1 VTLPFQRG
9 LRASVVAASLLLS
22 SVLSAQDSDP
32 LAKLDSNNRY
42 AFDLI
47 LDSAT
52 AAGIPTGPL
61 ISKAREGIAKKVD
74 NKRIIEVVRKLFGEL
89 RTAHNAL
96 GGVDEQELSA
106 AAALIDAGAK
116 PAQLELFRPRQKGR
130 NDLTAFI
137 IWTDFLQRG
146 IPSEEASTAISK
158 LWKDGVDDQTFQS
171 LWTNVK
177 GDISQGL
184 NPGTALQNR
193 IRETPGRAS
202 TTAPGKPPE
211 GQENQSSR

>member
-1 VTLPFQRG
+1 MHSLQRG
-9 LRASVVAASLLLS
+9 LRASVVAASLLFTGT
-22 SVLSAQDSDP
+22 LSAQDGDP
-32 LAKLDSNNRY
+32 LAKLESSRY

-47 LDSAT
+47 LDSAA

-61 ISKAREGIAKKVD
+61 MSKAREGIAKNVD
-74 NKRIIEVVRKLFGEL
+74 GRKIVQVVRKLFGDL
-89 RTAHNAL
+89 RIAHTAL

-106 AAALIDAGAK
+106 AATLLEAGAK
-116 PAQLELFRPRQKGR
+116 PAQLELFRPRQKDR

-137 IWTDFLQRG
+137 VWTDFLQRG

-158 LWKDGVDDQTFQS
+158 LWRDGVDDDMFRS

-202 TTAPGKPPE
+202 PPAPGKPPE

>member
-1 VTLPFQRG
+1 VTPSIQRG
-9 LRASVVAASLLLS
+9 IRASVVAASLLLA
-22 SVLSAQDSDP
+22 SVLSAQEGDP
-32 LAKLDSNNRY
+32 FAKLDNNRY

-47 LDSAT
+47 LDSAS
-52 AAGIPTGPL
+52 ALGIPTGPL
-61 ISKAREGIAKKVD
+61 MSKAREGIAKKVD
-74 NKRIIEVVRKLFGEL
+74 SKKIVEVVRKLFADL

-106 AAALIDAGAK
+106 AATLLEAGAK
-116 PAQLELFRPRQKGR
+116 PSQLELFRPRQKGR
-130 NDLTAFI
+130 SDLTAFI
-137 IWTDFLQRG
+137 VWTDFLQRN
-146 IPSEEASTAISK
+146 IPNEEASNAISK
-158 LWKDGVDDQTFQS
+158 LWKDGADDATFQS

-202 TTAPGKPPE
+202 PTAPGKPPE
-211 GQENQSSR
+211 GQENQRSR

>member
-1 VTLPFQRG
+1 MTHHLRRG
-9 LRASVVAASLLLS
+9 FRASVVAASLLLAS
-22 SVLSAQDSDP
+22 TLSAQDGDP
-32 LAKLDSNNRY
+32 LSKLDTNNRY

-47 LDSAT
+47 LDSAS
-52 AAGIPTGPL
+52 AAGIPTRPL
-61 ISKAREGIAKKVD
+61 ISKALEGIAKKVD
-74 NKRIIEVVRKLFGEL
+74 NKKIVDVVRLLFVRL
-89 RTAHNAL
+89 KTVHSVL
-96 GGVDEQELSA
+96 GGVDEQELYA
-106 AAALIDAGAK
+106 GATLLEAGAK

-130 NDLTAFI
+130 TDITAFI
-137 IWTDFLQRG
+137 VWTDFLQRG
-146 IPSEEASTAISK
+146 IPNEEASSAISK
-158 LWKDGVDDQTFQS
+158 LWRDGVDDATFQS

-202 TTAPGKPPE
+202 PQAPGKPPE

>member
-1 VTLPFQRG
+1 MTFSIQRG
-9 LRASVVAASLLLS
+9 IRASVVAASLLCAS
-22 SVLSAQDSDP
+22 ALSAQDGDP
-32 LAKLDSNNRY
+32 FAKLENNRY

-47 LDSAT
+47 LDSAA

-61 ISKAREGIAKKVD
+61 MSKAREGIAKKVD
-74 NKRIIEVVRKLFGEL
+74 SRKIVEVVRKLFAEL
-89 RTAHNAL
+89 RTAHAVL

-106 AAALIDAGAK
+106 AAALIELGAK
-116 PAQLELFRPRQKGR
+116 PAQLELFRPRQTGR
-130 NDLTAFI
+130 TDITAFI
-137 IWTDFLQRG
+137 VWADFLQRG
-146 IPSEEASTAISK
+146 IPNDEASTAITK
-158 LWKDGVDDQTFQS
+158 LWRDGADDATFQS

-211 GQENQSSR
+211 GQENQSSK

>member
-1 VTLPFQRG
+1 MILHPRRG
-9 LRASVVAASLLLS
+9 LRALGLAVSLLVTS
-22 SVLSAQDSDP
+22 TLSAQEGDP
-32 LAKLDSNNRY
+32 LAKLDNYRY
-42 AFDLI
+42 SFDLI
-47 LDSAT
+47 LDSAS

-61 ISKAREGIAKKVD
+61 LSKAREGIAKKIEARKIVD
-74 NKRIIEVVRKLFGEL
+74 VVRKLFGEL
-89 RTAHNAL
+89 RTAHTAL

-106 AAALIDAGAK
+106 AAGLIDLGVK
-116 PAQLELFRPRQKGR
+116 PAQLELFRARQKGR
-130 NDLTAFI
+130 NDLTAFVV
-137 IWTDFLQRG
+137 WTDFLQRG
-146 IPSEEASTAISK
+146 IPNEEASGAISK
-158 LWKDGVDDQTFQS
+158 LWRDGADDATFQS

>member
-1 VTLPFQRG
+1 MTFSIQRG
-9 LRASVVAASLLLS
+9 IRVSVAAVGLLCTS
-22 SVLSAQDSDP
+22 ALSAQEGDP
-32 LAKLDSNNRY
+32 LAKLENNRY

-47 LDSAT
+47 LDSAA

-74 NKRIIEVVRKLFGEL
+74 SRRIVEVVRKLFGEL
-89 RTAHNAL
+89 RTAHTAL
-96 GGVDEQELSA
+96 GGVAEQELSA
-106 AAALIDAGAK
+106 AAALIDLGAK
-116 PAQLELFRPRQKGR
+116 PAQLEAFRSRQKGR
-130 NDLTAFI
+130 SDITAFTV
-137 IWTDFLQRG
+137 WADFLQRG
-146 IPSEEASTAISK
+146 IPNEEASSAISK
-158 LWKDGVDDQTFQS
+158 LWRDGADDDTFQS

-202 TTAPGKPPE
+202 PAPGKPPE
-211 GQENQSSR
+211 GQENQSSK

>member
-1 VTLPFQRG
+1 VTFSIQRG
-9 LRASVVAASLLLS
+9 IRVSVAAVGLLCTS
-22 SVLSAQDSDP
+22 ALSAQEGDP
-32 LAKLDSNNRY
+32 LAKLENNRY

-47 LDSAT
+47 LDSAA

-74 NKRIIEVVRKLFGEL
+74 SRRIVEVVRKLFGEL
-89 RTAHNAL
+89 RTAHTAL
-96 GGVDEQELSA
+96 GGVAEQELSA
-106 AAALIDAGAK
+106 AAALIDLGAK
-116 PAQLELFRPRQKGR
+116 PAQLEAFRSRQKGR
-130 NDLTAFI
+130 SDITAFTV
-137 IWTDFLQRG
+137 WADFLQRG
-146 IPSEEASTAISK
+146 IPNEEASSAISK
-158 LWKDGVDDQTFQS
+158 LWRDGADDDTFQS

-202 TTAPGKPPE
+202 PAPGKPPE
-211 GQENQSSR
+211 GQENQSSK

>member
-1 VTLPFQRG
+1 VTLSIRRG
-9 LRASVVAASLLLS
+9 FRASVVAASLLFAS
-22 SVLSAQDSDP
+22 TLSAQDGDP
-32 LAKLDSNNRY
+32 LAKLENNRY

-47 LDSAT
+47 LDSAM

-61 ISKAREGIAKKVD
+61 LSKAREGIAKKIDSRKIV
-74 NKRIIEVVRKLFGEL
+74 EVVRKLFGEL
-89 RTAHNAL
+89 RIAHAAL
-96 GGVDEQELSA
+96 GGVGEQELSA
-106 AAALIDAGAK
+106 AATLLEAGAK
-116 PAQLELFRPRQKGR
+116 PSQLELFRPRQKGR
-130 NDLTAFI
+130 SDLTAFI
-137 IWTDFLQRG
+137 VWTDFLSRS
-146 IPSEEASTAISK
+146 IPNEEASSAIAK
-158 LWKDGVDDQTFQS
+158 LWRDGADDEIFQS

-202 TTAPGKPPE
+202 PAPGKPPE

>member
-1 VTLPFQRG
+1 VNHSLQRG
-9 LRASVVAASLLLS
+9 LRASLVAASLLVAS
-22 SVLSAQDSDP
+22 TLSAQDGDP
-32 LAKLDSNNRY
+32 LAKLENNRY
-42 AFDLI
+42 AFDLL
-47 LDSAT
+47 LDSAA
-52 AAGIPTGPL
+52 AAGLPTGPL

-74 NKRIIEVVRKLFGEL
+74 GRKIVEVVRKLYGEL
-89 RTAHNAL
+89 RTAHNVL
-96 GGVDEQELSA
+96 GGVDEQELTTA
-106 AAALIDAGAK
+106 ATLLDAGAK

-130 NDLTAFI
+130 SDITAFI
-137 IWTDFLQRG
+137 VWTDFLQRG
-146 IPSEEASTAISK
+146 IPGEEASTAISK
-158 LWKDGVDDQTFQS
+158 LWRDGVDDDTFRS

-202 TTAPGKPPE
+202 PQTPGKPPE

>member
-1 VTLPFQRG
+1 MIRHPQRG
-9 LRASVVAASLLLS
+9 LRASVVAASLLFS
-22 SVLSAQDSDP
+22 SVLFAQDGDP
-32 LAKLDSNNRY
+32 LAKLEPNNRY

-47 LDSAT
+47 LDSAS
-52 AAGIPTGPL
+52 AAGLPTQPL
-61 ISKAREGIAKKVD
+61 ISKAQEGIAKKVD
-74 NKRIIEVVRKLFGEL
+74 GKRIVEAVRKLLGHL
-89 RTAHNAL
+89 RTAHAVL

-106 AAALIDAGAK
+106 AATLLEAGAK
-116 PAQLELFRPRQKGR
+116 PPQLELFRPRQKGR
-130 NDLTAFI
+130 NDLAAFI
-137 IWTDFLQRG
+137 VWADFLQRG
-146 IPSEEASTAISK
+146 IPNEEASTAISK
-158 LWKDGVDDQTFQS
+158 LWRDGADDATFQS

-202 TTAPGKPPE
+202 PTATGKPPD

>member
-1 VTLPFQRG
+1 VTFSIQRG
-9 LRASVVAASLLLS
+9 IRVSVAAVGLLCTS
-22 SVLSAQDSDP
+22 ALSAQEGDP
-32 LAKLDSNNRY
+32 LAKLENNRY

-47 LDSAT
+47 LDSAA

-74 NKRIIEVVRKLFGEL
+74 SRRIVEVVRKLFGEL
-89 RTAHNAL
+89 RTAHTAL
-96 GGVDEQELSA
+96 GGVAEQELSA
-106 AAALIDAGAK
+106 AAALIDLGAK
-116 PAQLELFRPRQKGR
+116 PAQLEAFRSRQKGR
-130 NDLTAFI
+130 SDITAFTV
-137 IWTDFLQRG
+137 WADFLQRG
-146 IPSEEASTAISK
+146 IPNEEASSAISK
-158 LWKDGVDDQTFQS
+158 LWRDGADDDTFQS

-202 TTAPGKPPE
+202 PAPGKPPE